1 MIQQESVSYPLGGYD
16 GMQNWL
22 KLDPNYVTEHHMDIR
37 DFADFNKLDYD
48 NPYELLWTL
57 LGYSGADSKPW
68 LHPVIDPKAIND
80 LAMDAQMGSDEGR
93 ELLVLFLYRLAAK
106 TANRFGWATQRFPM
120 DRADLIHQGIV
131 GIYTALEKWTIDED
145 KDFAYWAQMHIFS
158 EIQRMVTEDGPTIR
172 LPYHK
177 QILQAKLSKIR
188 SELEQELDRQATYEE
203 LAFYIRS
210 EEYDTGITTMLEAP
224 EIAMLEINHVS
235 SLNQIINDDEFDYV
249 EIMDTVPDDGSNLLA
264 GARDY
269 IAEVEYKDLFD
280 ALLTNLDDM
289 ERFVVLNYNKGY
301 LGNLS
306 GSEVAAELADQ
317 ELTKKQ
323 YSNAAITNIFERAC
337 LKMRFAAYDMDLNE
351 DIIFS

>member
-16 GMQNWL
+16 GMRNWL

-68 LHPVIDPKAIND
+68 LHPVIDSKAIND
-80 LAMDAQMGSDEGR
+80 LAMDAQMGSEEGK
-93 ELLVLFLYRLAAK
+93 ELLVLYLYRLASK
-106 TANRFGWATQRFPM
+106 TANRFRWATKRYPI
-120 DRADLIHQGIV
+120 DAVDLVHQGIL
-131 GIYTALEKWTIDED
+131 GIYTALEKWSIDED
-145 KDFAYWAQMHIFS
+145 KDFPYWAQMHMCS
-158 EIQRMVTEDGPTIR
+158 EIQRMVTDNGPIVR
-172 LPYHK
+172 LAYHK
-177 QILQAKLSKIR
+177 QMLQAKLPKIR
-188 SELEQELDRQATYEE
+188 AELESQLERQATYEE
-203 LAFYIRS
+203 LAFYIRA
-210 EEYDTGITTMLEAP
+210 EEYDVGITTMLEAP
-224 EIAMLEINHVS
+224 EIAMLESRKIS
-235 SLNQIINDDEFDYV
+235 SLNQVISDDESNEV
-249 EIMDTVPDDGSNLLA
+249 ELIDTIPDNGPDL
-264 GARDY
+264 
-269 IAEVEYKDLFD
+269 IAEVEYRDLFN
-280 ALLTNLDDM
+280 ALLINLDDM
-289 ERFVVLNYNKGY
+289 EKFVVLNYNKGF

-323 YSNAAITNIFERAC
+323 YTNAAITNIFERAC

>member
-1 MIQQESVSYPLGGYD
+1 MIQGGYD
-16 GMQNWL
+16 GMRNWL
-22 KLDPNYVTEHHMDIR
+22 KLDPDYVTKHHMEIR
-37 DFADFNKLDYD
+37 DFADFNRLDYD

-80 LAMDAQMGSDEGR
+80 LAMDAQMGSEESR

-106 TANRFGWATQRFPM
+106 TANRFRWATERFPI
-120 DRADLIHQGIV
+120 DSVDLIHEGIL
-131 GIYTALEKWTIDED
+131 GIYTALEKWTINED
-145 KDFAYWAQMHIFS
+145 KDFPYWAQMHMFT
-158 EIQRMVTEDGPTIR
+158 EIQQLVTNGGPVVR
-172 LPYHK
+172 LAYHK
-177 QILQAKLSKIR
+177 QMLQAKLPRIR
-188 SELEQELDRQATYEE
+188 EELERQLERQATYDE

-210 EEYDTGITTMLEAP
+210 EEYDIGITTMLEAP
-224 EIAMLEINHVS
+224 EIAMLEIRHTS
-235 SLNQIINDDEFDYV
+235 SLNQVINDDEFDYAEV
-249 EIMDTVPDDGSNLLA
+249 MDTIPDDGSNLLT

-280 ALLTNLDDM
+280 SLLVNLDDM
-289 ERFVVLNYNKGY
+289 ERFVVLNYNRGF

-317 ELTKKQ
+317 ELTKKP
-323 YSNAAITNIFERAC
+323 YTNAAITNIFERAC